1 MWRLTGETAAILGRG
16 KQARNEN
23 NGYEIALFGDTF
35 EEWQKATLKNRL
47 RNGTNRRLRKL
58 IADHKSVEFVT
69 FTSAA
74 EIENAIR
81 FIGENRPARFK
92 DDILQHKP
100 YRDFYLHHAIA
111 GAASGEAVTTGMIV
125 DGVLV
130 SADFGIVAANTY
142 VSVLCS
148 ARIEDYGQYAPGL
161 QSLLALIRQR
171 HEMGEVRFDFG
182 IGSSRQKSDFAA
194 SEIPLYNFTVAS
206 SMSGHAVSL
215 VYNQAKPLKTL
226 LRKLVGWIR

>member
-1 MWRLTGETAAILGRG
+1 M
-16 KQARNEN
+16 
-23 NGYEIALFGDTF
+23 
-35 EEWQKATLKNRL
+35 
-47 RNGTNRRLRKL
+47 

-81 FIGENRPARFK
+81 FIGESRPARFK
-92 DDILQHKP
+92 DDILQQKP

-111 GAASGEAVTTGMIV
+111 GAGSGEAVTTGMIV

-142 VSVLCS
+142 VSILCS

-171 HEMGEVRFDFG
+171 HEMGELRFDFG

-194 SEIPLYNFTVAS
+194 TEIPLYNFTVAS